1 MSVPVLSKAIAFNS
15 ESFSKWIPPLIR
27 IPFFAEFERA
37 AREAGVADATSAQG
51 EATTNNTIPR

>member
-1 MSVPVLSKAIAFNS
+1 M
-15 ESFSKWIPPLIR
+15 IPPLIR

-51 EATTNNTIPR
+51 EATTSNTIPR